1 MAVQCFIAFAFVRI
15 LQHPPRIRQI
25 FPETAMSFYHLRS
38 RVLLASVCLLG
49 TDVGAAESNR
59 YTLDPVHTRIALTV
73 DHAGF
78 SKAIGTVS
86 GSSGTLIFDPDHW
99 QDAEL
104 KAQIP
109 VTRIDFGDVRWNKA
123 VLAGNLLD
131 ADNHPSAEFV
141 STRVE
146 PLAPD
151 RASIHGTL
159 TLHGVSRE
167 IVLDTKL
174 NAAKRHPLPP
184 FRRTIGFSAT
194 TSISRK
200 AFGIDAW
207 PSVIGDTIELRI
219 EVEAIRDR
227 TDHEDDATDSPDGAS
242 SPAGDDDTVPPS
254 KPTTEPSL

>member
-1 MAVQCFIAFAFVRI
+1 MA
-15 LQHPPRIRQI
+15 LN
-25 FPETAMSFYHLRS
+25 HLRS
-38 RVLLASVCLLG
+38 RVLLASVFLLG
-49 TDVGAAESNR
+49 TDVEAAEPIR

-86 GSSGTLIFDPDHW
+86 GSTGILIFDPDDW
-99 QDAEL
+99 QGAEL

-109 VTRIDFGDVRWNKA
+109 MARIDFGDARWNKA

-131 ADNHPSAEFV
+131 ADNHPAAEFV
-141 STRVE
+141 STRIE
-146 PLAPD
+146 PIAPD
-151 RASIHGTL
+151 RASVHGTL
-159 TLHGVSRE
+159 TLHGVSHE
-167 IVLDTKL
+167 VVLDAKL

-194 TSISRK
+194 TSISRT

-219 EVEAIRDR
+219 EVEAVRDR
-227 TDHEDDATDSPDGAS
+227 TGHEDDATDSPDDAS
-242 SPAGDDDTVPPS
+242 SAADGMNAGPPT